1 MQVLAIVEVAITIKG
16 VEKVEYCIPIQLT
29 HIEMH
34 HQLTYALFHFIQ
46 MRLITNAPSIM
57 NALHYAPHG
66 CRIAHIA
73 RSAHIA
79 RIARINVSTHLS
91 AACISHMCRRSKV
104 DIS

>member
-1 MQVLAIVEVAITIKG
+1 
-16 VEKVEYCIPIQLT
+16 
-29 HIEMH
+29 MH
-34 HQLTYALFHFIQ
+34 HQLTYALCHFTLQ

-66 CRIAHIA
+66 CRI
-73 RSAHIA
+73 AHIA